1 MKNNKL
7 VLFALAIG
15 IMFTSC
21 NNDNDDIVEEL
32 PKGDYDNGILISHEG
47 NFSGGFGTI
56 SYVSNDF
63 TEQENNVFSKVNGR
77 TLGTVVQS
85 ITFKD
90 DMAYIIVNVSN
101 QIEVVNR
108 YTFESVATI
117 NTSVT
122 NPRYMAISNGKGY
135 VTAWGD
141 YNDMTDDAVL
151 VVDLSTNTVSET
163 IATSYLPEE
172 IISID
177 DKVFVATGIYGNGNK
192 VDVIDT
198 DTDELVESI
207 TVGNSP
213 SSFQLDSN
221 NDLWVLSSENLIEIN
236 ASTNEV
242 LQTLTFD
249 DTISSPSNLN
259 FEDGNFYFYAG
270 GSVYKQAETAADIDA
285 TEILTGLAFYNM
297 SVKDGMLYGVD
308 AKDYASNGDLTVY
321 DLSTNTLTQTI
332 TVNIIPGGIYFN

>member
-7 VLFALAIG
+7 VLLALAVSAI
-15 IMFTSC
+15 FTSC
-21 NNDNDDIVEEL
+21 NSDDDNGVEVL
-32 PKGDYDNGILISHEG
+32 PKGDYDNGIIISHEG
-47 NFSGGFGTI
+47 NFQQGNASI
-56 SYVSNDF
+56 SFISDDF
-63 TEQENNVFSKVNGR
+63 ATVENNVFSNVNGAD
-77 TLGTVVQS
+77 LGDTAQS
-85 ITFKD
+85 ITFND
-90 DMAYIIVNVSN
+90 DLAYIVLNVSN
-101 QIEVVNR
+101 KIEVVNR

-117 NTSVT
+117 NTGVI

-141 YNDMTDDAVL
+141 YSDATDDAVL
-151 VVDLSTNTVSET
+151 IIDLATNTVSET
-163 IATSYLPEE
+163 IATSYLPEK
-172 IISID
+172 IIANNN
-177 DKVFVATGIYGNGNK
+177 KVFVATGIYGNGNK
-192 VDVIDT
+192 VDVINT
-198 DTDELVESI
+198 DTDELDESI

-236 ASTNEV
+236 SSTNEV

-270 GSVYKQAETAADIDA
+270 GSVYKQAETATTIDA

-308 AKDYASNGDLTVY
+308 AKDYVSNGDLTVY

-332 TVNIIPGGIYFN
+332 TVNIIPGGVYFN